1 MKAPS
6 VHELPRKHQQK
17 LVTPTLRISDFG
29 ERDSAMGASHLKYCC
44 CSRRAARA
52 MQSPHD
58 GDGELHRTFAI
69 RPMSWRARRPG

>member
-1 MKAPS
+1 MKKPS

-29 ERDSAMGASHLKYCC
+29 ERDSAMGASHRQVLLLFKKGG
-44 CSRRAARA
+44 SRA

-58 GDGELHRTFAI
+58 VHSNRASAAI
-69 RPMSWRARRPG
+69 GGTEHD